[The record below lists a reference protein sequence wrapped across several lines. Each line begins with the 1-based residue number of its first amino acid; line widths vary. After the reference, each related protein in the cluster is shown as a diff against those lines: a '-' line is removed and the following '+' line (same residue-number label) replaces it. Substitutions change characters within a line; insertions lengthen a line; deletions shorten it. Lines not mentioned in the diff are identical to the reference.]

1 MSSPGALSH
10 DRARILVI
18 RRDNIGDLVLTTPL
32 LAALRRRF
40 PQAWLGALV
49 NSYNAPVL
57 ERNPNV
63 DAVIAYTKLKH
74 LGSKGGGEGGAF
86 AALASRLASLA
97 RLRLSGLDYVVL
109 AAPTFSERLLNLARW
124 LAPRRI
130 VGFSDGSRAARRL
143 DLSVP
148 LSQAQGLHEVE
159 RVFLLAAHFGIAE
172 PIPPLTLVPDPGE
185 VRRAPQADVAIHIS
199 ARRPAQRWPAERF
212 VSLIERIDAPRVTLL
227 WSPGAADHPQHPG
240 DDAKAAEI
248 ARRCGARARPY
259 RTERLAELIG
269 ALAAAERAILSDG
282 GAMHLAAALGKPMV
296 ALFGDSP
303 VDHWRPW
310 GVRHE
315 LVRPASRNLADLTV
329 DEVLDAWRRLSEK
342 PLSSVPGCTPAPS
355 A

>member
-1 MSSPGALSH
+1 V
-10 DRARILVI
+10 RILVI

-32 LAALRRRF
+32 LAALRGRF
-40 PQAWLGALV
+40 PEAWLGALV

-57 ERNPNV
+57 ERNPHL

-74 LGSKGGGEGGAF
+74 LGSKGGAVT
-86 AALASRLASLA
+86 ALASRLASLA
-97 RLRLSGLDYVVL
+97 RLRLGGLDYVVL
-109 AAPTFSERLLNLARW
+109 AAPSFSERVLNLARW

-130 VGFSDGSRAARRL
+130 VGFSDGSRAARHL

-172 PIPPLTLVPDPGE
+172 PIPPLTLVADPEE
-185 VRRAPQADVAIHIS
+185 VRKAPQADVAIHIS

-248 ARRCGARARPY
+248 ARRCGARVQPY
-259 RTERLAELIG
+259 RTARLAELIG
-269 ALAAAERAILSDG
+269 ALAAADRAILSDG
-282 GAMHLAAALGKPMV
+282 GALHVAAALGKPMV

-329 DEVLDAWRRLSEK
+329 DEVLDAWRRLSERRA
-342 PLSSVPGCTPAPS
+342 SIPAPN